1 MGKMT
6 LLSKKLNK
14 MEDTTTKLITS
25 HGECVEVGNINGVPH
40 IITGHYWCPVP
51 RIETTT
57 FCGFSWTKQ
66 KGSHY
71 VDQMTGFEIIN
82 EDTYVENKKLHKVF
96 SIKVNGQIVIKDYI
110 ITRIISCDSGKETTI
125 WNEKEMRKVS

>member
-1 MGKMT
+1 
-6 LLSKKLNK
+6 
-14 MEDTTTKLITS
+14 
-25 HGECVEVGNINGVPH
+25 
-40 IITGHYWCPVP
+40 
-51 RIETTT
+51 
-57 FCGFSWTKQ
+57 
-66 KGSHY
+66 
-71 VDQMTGFEIIN
+71 MTGFEIIN